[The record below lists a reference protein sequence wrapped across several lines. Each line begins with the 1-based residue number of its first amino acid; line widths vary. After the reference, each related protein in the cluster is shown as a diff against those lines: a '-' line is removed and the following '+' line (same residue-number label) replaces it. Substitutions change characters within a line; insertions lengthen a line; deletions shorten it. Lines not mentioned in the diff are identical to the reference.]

1 VSVFSS
7 LIDQSQVVEILK
19 DAAQAAHN
27 SNDLSQVMTS
37 TWLFTGPPGSG
48 RSNAAIAFAAALV
61 CKEGGCS
68 KCNDCISTILGTH
81 ADVELIKTQGLSIKI
96 DEVREL
102 ITRASWAPSVANY
115 RVVVIEDADRLTDSA
130 ANALLK
136 VIEEAGL
143 RTIWLLC
150 APTLTDVLPTI
161 RSRCRHLSL
170 RTPSTKAITNLLI
183 ERDSVDAKTAEFVA
197 RASGGHIGR
206 ARRLATDANARQNR
220 SNILKLPLMIK
231 DIASAFKAA
240 QLLVD
245 AAKADALTDALTDA
259 EKKDE
264 DEISKLKEAWGATGS
279 KMVSGG
285 SKAVKEL
292 EKEQKSRSTRMV
304 RDYLDRAL
312 LDLATLYRDVLL
324 LQSNSTDSLI
334 NQDLIEQI
342 KIMATSTNP
351 AKTLGKIEAILKT
364 RRNLAQN
371 AAPLLLIEALMC
383 ELR

>member
-1 VSVFSS
+1 MSVYSS
-7 LIDQSQVVEILK
+7 LIDQSEVVAILK
-19 DAAQAAHN
+19 EAVQSARN
-27 SNDLSQVMTS
+27 KEDLTQGMTN

-61 CKEGGCS
+61 CKDSGCS
-68 KCNDCISTILGTH
+68 KCNDCMSTIIGTH
-81 ADVELIKTQGLSIKI
+81 ADVELIKTEGLSIKI
-96 DEVREL
+96 DEIREL
-102 ITRASWAPSVANY
+102 ITRASWAPSVASY
-115 RVVVIEDADRLTDSA
+115 RVVVMEDADRLTESA

-136 VIEEAGL
+136 VIEEPGL

-170 RTPSTKAITNLLI
+170 RTPSTKAVANLLI
-183 ERDSVDAKTAEFVA
+183 ERESIDPKTAEFAA
-197 RASGGHIGR
+197 RAAGGHIGR
-206 ARRLATDANARQNR
+206 ARRLATDENAKQNR
-220 SNILKLPLMIK
+220 TRILKLPLMIK
-231 DIASAFKAA
+231 DVASAYKAA
-240 QLLVD
+240 QFLVD
-245 AAKADALTDALTDA
+245 AAKADALKDS

-285 SKAVKEL
+285 AKVVKEL
-292 EKEQKSRSTRMV
+292 EKEQKSRATRMV

-312 LDLATLYRDVLL
+312 LDLSTLYRDILL
-324 LQSNSTDSLI
+324 IQSNSADSLI
-334 NQDLIEQI
+334 NQDLIEEI
-342 KIMATSTNP
+342 KQLAQATRP
-351 AKTLGKIEAILKT
+351 EQTLAKIESILKT
-364 RRNLAQN
+364 RRNLAHN

>member
-1 VSVFSS
+1 
-7 LIDQSQVVEILK
+7 
-19 DAAQAAHN
+19 
-27 SNDLSQVMTS
+27 
-37 TWLFTGPPGSG
+37 
-48 RSNAAIAFAAALV
+48 
-61 CKEGGCS
+61 
-68 KCNDCISTILGTH
+68 
-81 ADVELIKTQGLSIKI
+81 
-96 DEVREL
+96 
-102 ITRASWAPSVANY
+102 
-115 RVVVIEDADRLTDSA
+115 
-130 ANALLK
+130 
-136 VIEEAGL
+136 
-143 RTIWLLC
+143 
-150 APTLTDVLPTI
+150 
-161 RSRCRHLSL
+161 
-170 RTPSTKAITNLLI
+170 
-183 ERDSVDAKTAEFVA
+183 
-197 RASGGHIGR
+197 
-206 ARRLATDANARQNR
+206 
-220 SNILKLPLMIK
+220 MIK

-245 AAKADALTDALTDA
+245 AAKADALTDA

-351 AKTLGKIEAILKT
+351 AKTLSKIEAILKT

>member
-1 VSVFSS
+1 MSVFGS
-7 LIDQSQVVEILK
+7 LIDQTEVISILK
-19 DAAQAAHN
+19 DAVEASRMVDNKTQ
-27 SNDLSQVMTS
+27 SMTN

-61 CKEGGCS
+61 CKDGGCS
-68 KCNDCISTILGTH
+68 KCNDCMSTIIGNH
-81 ADVELIKTQGLSIKI
+81 ADVELIKTAGLSIKI

-115 RVVVIEDADRLTDSA
+115 RVVVMEDADRLTESA

-136 VIEEAGL
+136 VIEEPGL

-170 RTPSTKAITNLLI
+170 RTPSTKAIAKLLI
-183 ERDSVDAKTAEFVA
+183 ERDGVESSTADFVA

-206 ARRLATDANARQNR
+206 ARRLATDPTARENR
-220 SNILKLPLMIK
+220 SNIMKLPFMLK
-231 DIASAFKAA
+231 DVASAFKAA
-240 QLLVD
+240 QFLVD
-245 AAKADALTDALTDA
+245 AAKADALVDA

-279 KMVSGG
+279 KLVAGG
-285 SKAVKEL
+285 AKVVKEL

-312 LDLATLYRDVLL
+312 LDLSTLYRDVLL
-324 LQSNSTDSLI
+324 VQSNSVDSLI
-334 NQDLIEQI
+334 NQDLTSQINQLAQATKPEQTI
-342 KIMATSTNP
+342 R
-351 AKTLGKIEAILKT
+351 KIEAILKT

-371 AAPLLLIEALMC
+371 TAPLLLIEALMC

>member
-1 VSVFSS
+1 MSVFSS
-7 LIDQSQVVEILK
+7 LIDQSEVVAILK
-19 DAAQAAHN
+19 EAVQSARN
-27 SNDLSQVMTS
+27 KEDLTQGMTN

-61 CKEGGCS
+61 CKDSGCS
-68 KCNDCISTILGTH
+68 KCNDCMSTIIGTH
-81 ADVELIKTQGLSIKI
+81 ADVELIKTEGLSIKI
-96 DEVREL
+96 DEIREL
-102 ITRASWAPSVANY
+102 ITRASWAPSVASY
-115 RVVVIEDADRLTDSA
+115 RVVVMEDADRLTESA

-136 VIEEAGL
+136 VIEEPGL

-170 RTPSTKAITNLLI
+170 RTPSTKAVANLLI
-183 ERDSVDAKTAEFVA
+183 ERESIDPKTAEFAA
-197 RASGGHIGR
+197 RAAGGHIGR
-206 ARRLATDANARQNR
+206 ARRLATDENAKQNR
-220 SNILKLPLMIK
+220 TSILKLPLMIK
-231 DIASAFKAA
+231 DVASAYKAA
-240 QLLVD
+240 QFLVD
-245 AAKADALTDALTDA
+245 AAKADALKDS

-285 SKAVKEL
+285 AKVVKEL
-292 EKEQKSRSTRMV
+292 EKEQKSRATRMV

-312 LDLATLYRDVLL
+312 LDLSTLYRDILL
-324 LQSNSTDSLI
+324 IQSNSVDSLI
-334 NQDLIEQI
+334 NQDLIEEI
-342 KIMATSTNP
+342 KQLAQDTRP
-351 AKTLGKIEAILKT
+351 EQTLAKIESILKT
-364 RRNLAQN
+364 RRNLAHN

>member
-1 VSVFSS
+1 
-7 LIDQSQVVEILK
+7 
-19 DAAQAAHN
+19 
-27 SNDLSQVMTS
+27 M
-37 TWLFTGPPGSG
+37 P
-48 RSNAAIAFAAALV
+48 R
-61 CKEGGCS
+61 
-68 KCNDCISTILGTH
+68 
-81 ADVELIKTQGLSIKI
+81 
-96 DEVREL
+96 
-102 ITRASWAPSVANY
+102 
-115 RVVVIEDADRLTDSA
+115 SA
-130 ANALLK
+130 ASATEMNKSARRC
-136 VIEEAGL
+136 L
-143 RTIWLLC
+143 RQ
-150 APTLTDVLPTI
+150 
-161 RSRCRHLSL
+161 
-170 RTPSTKAITNLLI
+170 
-183 ERDSVDAKTAEFVA
+183 EGSVDAKTAEFVA

-220 SNILKLPLMIK
+220 ANILKLPLMIK

-245 AAKADALTDALTDA
+245 AAKADALSDA
-259 EKKDE
+259 EKKYE

-279 KMVSGG
+279 KMASGG

-312 LDLATLYRDVLL
+312 LDLATLYRDILL

-334 NQDLIEQI
+334 NQDLIKQI
-342 KIMATSTNP
+342 KIMANSTNQ
-351 AKTLGKIEAILKT
+351 AKTLSKIEAILKT

>member
-1 VSVFSS
+1 MSVFNS
-7 LIDQSQVVEILK
+7 LIDQPQVVQTLK
-19 DAAQAAHN
+19 VAVGSANINEDA
-27 SNDLSQVMTS
+27 SQVMTN
-37 TWLFTGPPGSG
+37 TWLFTGPAGSG

-61 CKEGGCS
+61 CEKGGCS
-68 KCNDCISTILGTH
+68 TCNSCISTILGTH

-102 ITRASWAPSVANY
+102 ITRASWKPSIANY
-115 RVVVIEDADRLTDSA
+115 RIVVIEDADRLTDSA

-136 VIEEAGL
+136 VIEEPGL

-161 RSRCRHLSL
+161 RSRCRHLAL
-170 RTPSTKAITNLLI
+170 RTPSTKAITKLLI
-183 ERDSVDAKTAEFVA
+183 ERDQIETKTAEFVA

-206 ARRLATDANARQNR
+206 ARKLALDATARQNR
-220 SNILKLPLMIK
+220 ENILRLPLMIK
-231 DIASAFKAA
+231 DIASAYKAA
-240 QLLVD
+240 QFLVD
-245 AAKADALTDALTDA
+245 SAKSEAVADAE
-259 EKKDE
+259 EKDQN
-264 DEISKLKEAWGATGS
+264 EISKLKEAWGSTGS
-279 KMVSGG
+279 KMVTGG
-285 SKAVKEL
+285 SKAIKEL

-312 LDLATLYRDVLL
+312 LDLATLYRDIMLV
-324 LQSNSTDSLI
+324 QANSTESLI
-334 NQDLIEQI
+334 NQDLLEEIKQLAALKSPARTVEQI
-342 KIMATSTNP
+342 D
-351 AKTLGKIEAILKT
+351 AILKT

>member
-1 VSVFSS
+1 MSVFGS
-7 LIDQSQVVEILK
+7 LIDQTEVISILK
-19 DAAQAAHN
+19 DAVEASRMVDNKTQ
-27 SNDLSQVMTS
+27 SMTN

-61 CKEGGCS
+61 CKDGGCS
-68 KCNDCISTILGTH
+68 KCNDCMSTIIGTH
-81 ADVELIKTQGLSIKI
+81 ADVELIKTAGLSIKI

-102 ITRASWAPSVANY
+102 ISRASWAPSVANY
-115 RVVVIEDADRLTDSA
+115 RVVVMEDADRLTESA

-136 VIEEAGL
+136 VIEEPGL

-170 RTPSTKAITNLLI
+170 RTPSTKAIAKLLI
-183 ERDSVDAKTAEFVA
+183 ERDGVESSTANFVA

-206 ARRLATDANARQNR
+206 ARRLATDSTARENR
-220 SNILKLPLMIK
+220 SNIMKLPFMIK
-231 DIASAFKAA
+231 DVSSAFKAA
-240 QLLVD
+240 QFLVD
-245 AAKADALTDALTDA
+245 AAKADALVDA

-279 KMVSGG
+279 KLVAGG
-285 SKAVKEL
+285 AKVVKEL

-312 LDLATLYRDVLL
+312 LDLSTLYRDVLL
-324 LQSNSTDSLI
+324 VQSNSVDSLI
-334 NQDLIEQI
+334 NQDLISQINQLAQATKPEQTI
-342 KIMATSTNP
+342 R
-351 AKTLGKIEAILKT
+351 KIEAILKT